1 MTARD
6 FQNRSHVVGCHKWF
20 WCHGYLL
27 VLHSNP
33 TNSRSAASS
42 VASSIRCGDES
53 VLAEAALWEEKR
65 IQDHLPSLPW
75 ANPTIFRDAVRKVNT
90 VYVSLE
96 RPICAPIWGESA
108 KWLILLG
115 PQVARAQILDNYQVG
130 DGISTQIPEN
140 NGERGK
146 LGVDFEFP
154 KTRNPKCR
162 TYRFGL

>member
-1 MTARD
+1 M
-6 FQNRSHVVGCHKWF
+6 
-20 WCHGYLL
+20 
-27 VLHSNP
+27 
-33 TNSRSAASS
+33 
-42 VASSIRCGDES
+42 
-53 VLAEAALWEEKR
+53 
-65 IQDHLPSLPW
+65 PSLPW

-115 PQVARAQILDNYQVG
+115 PQIARAQILDNYQVG

-154 KTRNPKCR
+154 KTRNPKMPHVQIWVVNPKVIIR
-162 TYRFGL
+162 SPTPEFSHTFGTRLAL